1 LSKAGHIQ
9 SCEPDR
15 FTRLSDKK
23 GRNDCLKGI
32 EFGDAAMVVHKLY
45 PQMTLLENVVFVDPK
60 KQLAVIKEN
69 DPSHTIRQGKP
80 VDEAV
85 ENAFGSGLLTLSE
98 IAFDKTHQYA
108 VMSFSFV

>member
-1 LSKAGHIQ
+1 
-9 SCEPDR
+9 
-15 FTRLSDKK
+15 
-23 GRNDCLKGI
+23 
-32 EFGDAAMVVHKLY
+32 MVVHKLY
-45 PQMTLLENVVFVDPK
+45 PQMTLLENVGFVDPK
-60 KQLAVIKEN
+60 KQLAAIKEN